1 MFGQEWDKAEATIVA
16 RDAKYSGSDGT
27 TATYTFVA
35 DVRLASGETF
45 RATIKEPTIATDFWP
60 PNARDVVSVLVKAKD
75 HKVKFAKDDDRLS
88 VKAFKVQKTDAFET
102 ARNQP
107 PGTAAAPWSP
117 SAGIPDAVASKLAQL
132 GVGTPLQVYAGDSV
146 QGKAA
151 LAALAQLGGADTET
165 PQARLEKLSTLHELG
180 LLTAD
185 EYAEQRHR
193 ILDEI

>member
-45 RATIKEPTIATDFWP
+45 RTTIKEPTIATDFWP

-102 ARNQP
+102 ARNQ
-107 PGTAAAPWSP
+107 
-117 SAGIPDAVASKLAQL
+117 
-132 GVGTPLQVYAGDSV
+132 
-146 QGKAA
+146 
-151 LAALAQLGGADTET
+151 
-165 PQARLEKLSTLHELG
+165 
-180 LLTAD
+180 
-185 EYAEQRHR
+185 
-193 ILDEI
+193 